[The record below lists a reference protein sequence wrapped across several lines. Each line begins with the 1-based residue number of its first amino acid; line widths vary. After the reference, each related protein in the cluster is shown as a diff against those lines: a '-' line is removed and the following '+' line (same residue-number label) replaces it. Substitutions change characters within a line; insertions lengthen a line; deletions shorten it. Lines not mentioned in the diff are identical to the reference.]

1 MSWPRKSEMDTQSTD
16 SQCTGSILAD
26 ENSFYHIFIKDLFK
40 AKYEVIID
48 SPFITIPRLRSLKP
62 VFELLIKRGV
72 KVFIITRYPEEHD
85 KVMSEQS
92 EVGIQ
97 YFEALGGQ
105 VLLCEA
111 HHRKLAIID
120 RKVVWKG
127 SLNILS
133 QTHSR
138 EFMEREESKEK
149 AEILFKF
156 LKYDQVKFFR
166 KSLI

>member
-1 MSWPRKSEMDTQSTD
+1 MSLFLRPKSDRQSIPN
-16 SQCTGSILAD
+16 CAESILAD
-26 ENSFYHIFIKDLFK
+26 ETSFYHRFHQDLLE
-40 AKYEVIID
+40 AKQEVIID
-48 SPFITIPRLRSLKP
+48 SPFITIPRLRILKP
-62 VFELLIKRGV
+62 IFELLIKRGV
-72 KVFIITRYPEEHD
+72 DVFIVTRYPQEHD
-85 KVMSEQS
+85 AIMEEQA
-92 EVGIQ
+92 EIGIR
-97 YFEALGGQ
+97 YFEVLGGQ

-138 EFMEREESKEK
+138 EFMEREENKEK
-149 AEILFKF
+149 AEALFKF

>member
-1 MSWPRKSEMDTQSTD
+1 MSFFQRSKPKSVPD
-16 SQCTGSILAD
+16 CTASILAD
-26 ENSFYHIFIKDLFK
+26 EKTFYHRFTQDLLE
-40 AKYEVIID
+40 AKQEVIID
-48 SPFITIPRLRSLKP
+48 CPFITIPRLRSLKP
-62 VFELLIKRGV
+62 TFELLIKRDV
-72 KVFIITRYPEEHD
+72 EIFIVTKYPNEHD
-85 KVMSEQS
+85 EIMSEQA
-92 EVGIQ
+92 EAGIR

-138 EFMEREESKEK
+138 EFMEREENKEK
-149 AEILFKF
+149 AEALFKF
-156 LKYDQVKFFR
+156 LKYDQVRFFR